1 MTWLKTNL
9 FFKSMLGA
17 ALSALLAVFLTHIG
31 IGHSEK
37 IIIGAL
43 MALVPGIIFTNAI
56 RDVMAGDMVAG
67 ISKIADALLTGVSV
81 ALGTAFALG
90 LTRLFWGV

>member
-1 MTWLKTNL
+1 
-9 FFKSMLGA
+9 
-17 ALSALLAVFLTHIG
+17 
-31 IGHSEK
+31 
-37 IIIGAL
+37 
-43 MALVPGIIFTNAI
+43 
-56 RDVMAGDMVAG
+56 MAGDMVAG